1 MALVVFKIRIW
12 DPIQSEF
19 FLSKIGSGS
28 HFFTIN
34 YVFQEVMTHFKY
46 INLLYKMGQ
55 DCLDIQYSDA
65 EKYAAMEHQ
74 IKAKL

>member
-1 MALVVFKIRIW
+1 M
-12 DPIQSEF
+12 
-19 FLSKIGSGS
+19 
-28 HFFTIN
+28 IN

-65 EKYAAMEHQ
+65 EKYAAMKHQ